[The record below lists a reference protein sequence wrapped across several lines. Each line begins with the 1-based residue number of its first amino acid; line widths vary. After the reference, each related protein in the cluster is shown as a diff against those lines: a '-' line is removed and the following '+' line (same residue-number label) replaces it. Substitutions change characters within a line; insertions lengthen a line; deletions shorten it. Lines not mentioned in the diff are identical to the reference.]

1 MIRRSRFSPF
11 HERRSSMSSAQT
23 GILMDI
29 LTLLLLPVLYLQ
41 FHFQQSI
48 KIGFLTLFRFF
59 MNKNFILSLFDIP
72 LTLPWKWI
80 WKKLCPFGRL
90 SLSCHVYATKG
101 GRLVKKQYNE
111 PRIWILFK
119 FWLWIRSENWEAY
132 CAAVWSTTRPI
143 INMCDLIYGYDPNKT
158 YNQPL

>member
-11 HERRSSMSSAQT
+11 PERRSSMSSTQT

-80 WKKLCPFGRL
+80 WKKIMPIRETITV
-90 SLSCHVYATKG
+90 LSCLCYQRGKIG
-101 GRLVKKQYNE
+101 EKKQCNE

-119 FWLWIRSENWEAY
+119 FWLWIRSEN
-132 CAAVWSTTRPI
+132 
-143 INMCDLIYGYDPNKT
+143 
-158 YNQPL
+158 